1 MTNASSVVEKLRVVG
16 KGSRTVLG
24 LEQIRG
30 AVGEMFGGDLHAL
43 RVLSLGN
50 GVAGVLHAAMLSVHA
65 IGQAYAEVARITP
78 KSGTKQIDRTLSN
91 GGIPIDVTMKRWV
104 EFVVAARREV
114 VAIIDWTDFDDDDHT
129 TLFVALVT
137 KHGRATPLAW
147 KTVKKSTLAGRRTA
161 IEQEMIAQLHEWL
174 PVNVSVTL
182 LGDRGFGDQELYA
195 LLGMY
200 GWDYVIRFRSVIG
213 VAVGDGELR
222 PARDWLEPSGR
233 AKILRGVHV
242 TADRTAVPAVVLAH
256 ARGMKDAWCLATSLA
271 DKRAAE
277 VVTLYGKRFSIEEWF
292 RDAKD
297 IHFGMGLR
305 ATHIG
310 NAQRRDRLMLLVA
323 VAYALLVLLGAACE
337 ETGLDKK
344 LKANTS
350 KRRTHSLF
358 RQGAYWYRCLPTMR
372 EEWARPLIEA
382 YDRIVREHAFFR
394 HIFGLI

>member
-1 MTNASSVVEKLRVVG
+1 MTNARSVVEKLRPFG
-16 KGSRTVLG
+16 KGSRKVLG
-24 LEQIRG
+24 LDQVRG
-30 AVGEMFGGDLHAL
+30 AVDAMFGEDLHAQ
-43 RVLSLGN
+43 RVVSLGN
-50 GVAGVLHAAMLSVHA
+50 GVAGVLNAAVLSVHA
-65 IGQAYAEVARITP
+65 IGQAYAEVAGITP

-91 GGIPIDVTMKRWV
+91 GGIPVDVAMKRWV
-104 EFVVAARREV
+104 QFVVAARRELV
-114 VAIIDWTDFDDDDHT
+114 VIIDWTDFDDDDHT
-129 TLFVALVT
+129 SLFVALVT

-147 KTVKKSTLAGRRTA
+147 KTVKKSTLLGRRTA
-161 IEQEMIAQLHEWL
+161 IEHEMIEQLHEWL
-174 PVNVSVTL
+174 PPEVSVTL
-182 LGDRGFGDQELYA
+182 LGDRGFGDQALYA
-195 LLGMY
+195 LLGLH

-213 VAVGDGELR
+213 VALGDGELR

-233 AKILRGVHV
+233 AKILRGVQV
-242 TADRTAVPAVVLAH
+242 TSDRSPVPAVVLVH
-256 ARGMKDAWCLATSLA
+256 DRKMKEAWCLATSLA

-305 ATHIG
+305 ATHIR

-350 KRRTHSLF
+350 KNRTHSLF
-358 RQGAYWYRCLPTMR
+358 RQGTYWYRCIPTMR
-372 EEWARPLIEA
+372 EEWARPLIAA

-394 HIFGLI
+394 EIFGVI